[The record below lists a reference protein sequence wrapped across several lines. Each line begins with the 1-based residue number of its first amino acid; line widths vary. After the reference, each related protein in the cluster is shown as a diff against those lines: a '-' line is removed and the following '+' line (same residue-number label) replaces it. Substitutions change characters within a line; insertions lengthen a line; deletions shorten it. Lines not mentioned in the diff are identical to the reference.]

1 MRRVWYVNCVSTKQW
16 TYPQRVT
23 RNVPPPQRW
32 GAPTPRA
39 TYSRGEPRCTA
50 SRAPAPRTAV
60 TAAGTRWSWR
70 GPRRP
75 PPAGPAARRPSSSA
89 PGPPGRTPV
98 KDRHTVPAHGRRA
111 QAPTHSSNEPARE
124 PPAED
129 KERQNAAPGR
139 DKSRQLRKSA
149 DTCGELWFLVP
160 WPSESTSGQLPEG
173 IQNTRWTRHLRP
185 CVHCGPRHDVR
196 HTEAARA
203 PVAGRSDTGRWRL

>member
-1 MRRVWYVNCVSTKQW
+1 MHCLTCASPAN
-16 TYPQRVT
+16 
-23 RNVPPPQRW
+23 
-32 GAPTPRA
+32 
-39 TYSRGEPRCTA
+39 SRDGSRHEVELARTTSSPA
-50 SRAPAPRTAV
+50 SRSSCAKTFLFSSRSS
-60 TAAGTRWSWR
+60 GTHSCE
-70 GPRRP
+70 GQ
-75 PPAGPAARRPSSSA
+75 
-89 PGPPGRTPV
+89 T
-98 KDRHTVPAHGRRA
+98 HGRRSRS
-111 QAPTHSSNEPARE
+111 PRSGPDSLLKRARE